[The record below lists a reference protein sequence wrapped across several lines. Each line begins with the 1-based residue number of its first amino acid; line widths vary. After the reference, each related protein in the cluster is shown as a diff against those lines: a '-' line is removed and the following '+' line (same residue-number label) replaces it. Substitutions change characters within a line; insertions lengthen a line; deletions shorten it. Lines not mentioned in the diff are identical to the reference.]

1 MNIQFIN
8 HNKTI
13 FTFILLFSFLFPIYA
28 EVNYPSNLWQGL
40 IAEDTRGDYQTY
52 LAIASVVRNRLDKG
66 MDNGL
71 VALKRQNLR
80 QFVKQNCDYILKT
93 KGIDLAKLAT
103 KAIQEV
109 WQGNDFANG
118 ATNYEHTGVYP
129 IPKYTRKMKLV
140 KVIYAHTKNEIKFW
154 K

>member
-1 MNIQFIN
+1 MKILF
-8 HNKTI
+8 TLI
-13 FTFILLFSFLFPIYA
+13 FLFSFLSPIYA

-52 LAIASVVRNRLDKG
+52 LAIASVVRNRLNKG

-93 KGIDLAKLAT
+93 KGIYLTKLTT

-118 ATNYEHTGVYP
+118 AICYEHTGIYP

-140 KVIYAHTKNEIKFW
+140 KVLYAHTKNEIKFW